1 MLRQIH
7 GGLSSPDSPC
17 PSGLSH
23 MTLSWV
29 GTPMLAPSRRHCHTQ
44 LTAMAEISEMDLDM
58 KVWKRVFQ
66 ELIQEVKPY
75 HTWQLT
81 LDKGLLPNILK
92 PGWAQ
97 YQQQTFAR

>member
-1 MLRQIH
+1 
-7 GGLSSPDSPC
+7 
-17 PSGLSH
+17 

-29 GTPMLAPSRRHCHTQ
+29 GTPMLAPGRRHCHTQ
-44 LTAMAEISEMDLDM
+44 LTAMAEMAEMDLDM

-66 ELIQEVKPY
+66 ELIQEVKPC

-81 LDKGLLPNILK
+81 LDKSLLPNILK

-97 YQQQTFAR
+97 YQQRTFAR